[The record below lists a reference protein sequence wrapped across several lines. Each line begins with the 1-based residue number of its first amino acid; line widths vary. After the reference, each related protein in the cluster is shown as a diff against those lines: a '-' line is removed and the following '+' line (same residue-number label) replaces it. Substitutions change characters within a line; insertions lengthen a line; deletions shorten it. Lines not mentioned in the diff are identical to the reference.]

1 MIWFCMQIWDKVRI
15 INQTRAVF
23 SSTKKKKKK
32 KKTGTTFASTRKKL
46 SLTSV
51 NPYIVIAFLKIRL
64 NPFCY
69 LSIGRFC
76 LIQEIFNL
84 HAMLRMSQVSSS
96 TSAFLSISSDL
107 GQLANCYLGCSTS
120 IFWCISIL
128 IISEYW
134 KVVTSHF
141 PPYSCFAIETD
152 CLWESVWC
160 IFSIILLPMKITI
173 FIKPIY
179 VWNFLFTT
187 TI

>member
-23 SSTKKKKKK
+23 SSTKEEKENRYYFCFYKKKIESYFCQSLYCNSLPKNQIK
-32 KKTGTTFASTRKKL
+32 SFLL
-46 SLTSV
+46 SLHWQILFNTR
-51 NPYIVIAFLKIRL
+51 N
-64 NPFCY
+64 
-69 LSIGRFC
+69 
-76 LIQEIFNL
+76 IQF
-84 HAMLRMSQVSSS
+84 ACKMLRMSQVSSS

-179 VWNFLFTT
+179 VWNFLFTK